1 MKYIFINHGFM
12 GSNIENWFPY
22 IKESLDDND
31 TQVIIPQ
38 YPIDNNKHFYDYW
51 KKVLDV
57 YNNLDY
63 ITSETIMIGHSS
75 GCAFTMKYLVN
86 NNLKIDKLILVSGFN
101 NYYSNDKNDFHNIVN
116 KTFYIADGELNKIKE
131 VCNKIICI
139 YGDNDSYIPQNVF
152 HNLAIKL
159 DADEIIIPNGGHL
172 NKESGYTEFETIKYL
187 LESE

>member
-1 MKYIFINHGFM
+1 
-12 GSNIENWFPY
+12 
-22 IKESLDDND
+22 
-31 TQVIIPQ
+31 
-38 YPIDNNKHFYDYW
+38 
-51 KKVLDV
+51 
-57 YNNLDY
+57 
-63 ITSETIMIGHSS
+63 
-75 GCAFTMKYLVN
+75 MKYLVN

-131 VCNKIICI
+131 LCNKIICI

-172 NKESGYTEFETIKYL
+172 NKESGYTEFETIKNL